1 MPVYCLL
8 FCQQIYW
15 IIDVNV
21 TFDLVTCQ
29 APAEHSGF
37 DKPLVISGMTIS
49 CLKFGLV
56 YFNEKFVLFKVGG
69 GLNNLIPFQIHFIR
83 YHGDD
88 VIFCPFTDCQYYY

>member
-1 MPVYCLL
+1 M
-8 FCQQIYW
+8 
-15 IIDVNV
+15 
-21 TFDLVTCQ
+21 TCQ

-37 DKPLVISGMTIS
+37 DKSLVISGMTIS